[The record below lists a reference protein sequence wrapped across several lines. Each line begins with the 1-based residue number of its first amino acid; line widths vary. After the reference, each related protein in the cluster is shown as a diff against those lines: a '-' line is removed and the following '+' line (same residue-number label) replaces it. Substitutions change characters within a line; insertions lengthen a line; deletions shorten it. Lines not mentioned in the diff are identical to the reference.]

1 MKLSEIAKIVSGVL
15 REEKPTEINKLSLIE
30 AAQNGDLVFVLE
42 KKFLEAAEQ
51 SNASAIVA
59 ALGSEGSKPA
69 VLVKNPRLAMAQL
82 LPLFS
87 NRPKVK
93 PGIHKTAIVEKNA
106 KIGKNVSIG
115 PFVYIGENSKIGDN
129 SIIYPNVS
137 VYDNVEIGR
146 NVIVHSG
153 AVLGVDGYGFIPTKE
168 AATKIPQIGKLIIED
183 DVEIYAGVC
192 IARGALGE
200 TVIGQGTKID
210 NLTHIA
216 HNCKIG
222 KHCLITAQV
231 GFAGSVTFGDHVMV
245 AGQCAFNGHI
255 TVGDNCVVLGKS
267 GVTKSIPKNSIVSGF
282 PAQEHK
288 KELREQAKLRR
299 LLEEK

>member
-15 REEKPTEINKLSLIE
+15 KEERPTEINGLSLFE
-30 AAQNGDLVFVLE
+30 KAKQGDLVFVLE
-42 KKFLEAAEQ
+42 NKFLEAAEK
-51 SNASAIVA
+51 SDSSALIVS
-59 ALGSEGSKPA
+59 LNYKGSKPA
-69 VLVKNPRLAMAQL
+69 VLVENPRLAMAQL

-87 NRPKVK
+87 SRPKVK
-93 PGIHKTAIVEKNA
+93 PGINKSAVINKNA
-106 KIGKNVSIG
+106 IIGKNVSVG
-115 PFVYIGENSKIGDN
+115 PFVYIGENTEIGDN

-137 VYDNVEIGR
+137 IYDNVVIGK

-153 AVLGVDGYGFIPTKE
+153 SVLGVDGYGFIPTKE
-168 AATKIPQIGKLIIED
+168 EAIKIPQIGKLIIED

-192 IARGALGE
+192 IARGVIGE
-200 TVIGQGTKID
+200 TRIGQGTKID

-231 GFAGSVTFGDHVMV
+231 GFAGSVTLGDHVMV
-245 AGQCAFNGHI
+245 AGQSAFNGHI

-267 GVTKSIPKNSIVSGF
+267 GVTKSIPNNSVVSGF